1 MEEKDKQEE
10 KLLNI
15 NELQILGFEKQSKTC
30 SFLASPDS

>member
-15 NELQILGFEKQSKTC
+15 NELQILGFEEQSKTC